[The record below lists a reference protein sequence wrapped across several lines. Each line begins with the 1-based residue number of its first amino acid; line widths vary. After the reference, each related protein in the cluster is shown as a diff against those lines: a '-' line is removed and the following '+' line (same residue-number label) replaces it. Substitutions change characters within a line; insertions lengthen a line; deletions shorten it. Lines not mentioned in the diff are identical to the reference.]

1 MAFNISTLLASGSEQ
16 SQAVHSIEMNTEE
29 GSSTDEKEIVD
40 VLTHHAGEHEWM
52 QPGRTDVETEW
63 RWCFCL
69 PPAPPPPPLFVVVDA
84 TAAFT
89 EATPTFEDCIFKI
102 EGGQAS
108 FHNLSHRLPIMQ
120 TAVAYLLAL
129 ILFIHS
135 SLGWTIERNAQD
147 EDEQPTDT
155 RMNVLRQIGAYR
167 LWKRAHNIEP
177 RALSQ
182 FKNCYFSPIQCVL
195 MERRRR

>member
-52 QPGRTDVETEW
+52 QPGRTDVETDDFGLT
-63 RWCFCL
+63 CTIL
-69 PPAPPPPPLFVVVDA
+69 
-84 TAAFT
+84 
-89 EATPTFEDCIFKI
+89 IFLGKEKKFSSSSWNLVLWI

-129 ILFIHS
+129 ILFIQCFSS